1 MGFCHLV
8 HRGDLQIHAGGEK
21 GGGASASTA
30 TAAQETPA
38 VSNFTLLYICCFL
51 GLLTHSTSLAK
62 QKCLLCFIT
71 TAKLGNQLT
80 NCFFTKGNELK
91 TT

>member
-38 VSNFTLLYICCFL
+38 VSNFTLPYICCFL
-51 GLLTHSTSLAK
+51 GLLTHSTSWPNRNAFYVLLQRLNWEINSPIAFS
-62 QKCLLCFIT
+62 QK
-71 TAKLGNQLT
+71 
-80 NCFFTKGNELK
+80 EMS
-91 TT
+91 